1 MGSGGILKELHSPL
15 LHHPQ
20 KPVEQRNK
28 RSYMLGWI
36 KFPIAN
42 FKYVSIIVEQ
52 IAPVLTSDGV
62 MSILRYLNMIPDSP
76 VFTSSGLAE
85 GHG

>member
-1 MGSGGILKELHSPL
+1 MLEIGSVDTLEECFFFFFL
-15 LHHPQ
+15 
-20 KPVEQRNK
+20 KPVEQRK
-28 RSYMLGWI
+28 KSCFVQRCI

-42 FKYVSIIVEQ
+42 FKYVSIILEQ

-62 MSILRYLNMIPDSP
+62 MSILRYLNVIPDTL
-76 VFTSSGLAE
+76 VFTSSGLAK

>member
-1 MGSGGILKELHSPL
+1 MGSVDTLEECFFFFPESSRTK
-15 LHHPQ
+15 
-20 KPVEQRNK
+20 KCCFVQRC
-28 RSYMLGWI
+28 I

-42 FKYVSIIVEQ
+42 FKYVSIILEQ

-62 MSILRYLNMIPDSP
+62 MSILRYLNVIPDSL
-76 VFTSSGLAE
+76 VFTSLGLAK

>member
-1 MGSGGILKELHSPL
+1 
-15 LHHPQ
+15 
-20 KPVEQRNK
+20 
-28 RSYMLGWI
+28 MLRWI

-62 MSILRYLNMIPDSP
+62 MSILRYLNMIPDSLL
-76 VFTSSGLAE
+76 FTSSGLAK